1 MMITEKGFVI
11 PTLEEIYQRK
21 LAEFKTVK
29 PNIRETDSNVII
41 PLLKFDAAEEYDSYL
56 EGLSVYNNLNVYTA
70 VGSGLNAITSHL
82 NMTWLEATRAK
93 SRIQI
98 TASTETTI
106 PQAWGVET
114 VDGKKFVTLNA
125 EDLKIQKGKTE
136 LDVISLNVGKEN
148 NVNVGQITKMTSII
162 SGITSITNTLPAVGG
177 KDKETDTELRERYL
191 KRIDRKSSFTTEG
204 IKNYILENTNV
215 QKCQVIENDTDLTDT
230 DGRLPHAYEAVCLG
244 DTNENILQALYD
256 YKIAGIRTV
265 GDISKKFDDITVG
278 FSRAIEKQIYVNITI
293 SAIRDL
299 WLQEY
304 VEKIKKIVQ
313 DYIDT
318 IEPQGTIYLYKILGE
333 IYKATGGI
341 KTIQIRIGDSSYSLS
356 TSDYIL
362 KKKEIAVVEVQNI
375 TVSAEVS

>member
-56 EGLSVYNNLNVYTA
+56 EGLAVYNNLNVYTA
-70 VGSGLNAITSHL
+70 IGSGLNAITSHL

-114 VDGKKFVTLNA
+114 TDGKKFVTLNA
-125 EDLKIQKGKTE
+125 EDLKIPKGKTE

-230 DGRLPHAYEAVCLG
+230 DGRLPHAYETVCLG

-256 YKIAGIRTV
+256 YKLAGIRTV
-265 GDISKKFDDITVG
+265 GDITKKFDDITVG

-341 KTIQIRIGDSSYSLS
+341 KTIQIKLGDSFYSLF
-356 TSDYIL
+356 TSDYVL
-362 KKKEIAVVEVQNI
+362 KKKEIAVVQAENI

>member
-1 MMITEKGFVI
+1 MITEKGFVV

-41 PLLKFDAAEEYDSYL
+41 PLLKFDAAEEYDAYL

-82 NMTWLEATRAK
+82 NMSWMEATRAK

-162 SGITSITNTLPAVGG
+162 SGISSVTNTLPAVGG

-215 QKCQVIENDTDLTDT
+215 QKCQVIENDTDLTDS
-230 DGRLPHAYEAVCLG
+230 DGRPLTHMKQSVW
-244 DTNENILQALYD
+244 
-256 YKIAGIRTV
+256 GIRMK
-265 GDISKKFDDITVG
+265 IFYNLCMIT
-278 FSRAIEKQIYVNITI
+278 S
-293 SAIRDL
+293 
-299 WLQEY
+299 LQEY
-304 VEKIKKIVQ
+304 ELLAMSQ
-313 DYIDT
+313 RN
-318 IEPQGTIYLYKILGE
+318 LMILRSDFQERLKNKSMSILRFRQFE
-333 IYKATGGI
+333 IYGFK
-341 KTIQIRIGDSSYSLS
+341 SM
-356 TSDYIL
+356 
-362 KKKEIAVVEVQNI
+362 
-375 TVSAEVS
+375 

>member
-1 MMITEKGFVI
+1 
-11 PTLEEIYQRK
+11 
-21 LAEFKTVK
+21 
-29 PNIRETDSNVII
+29 
-41 PLLKFDAAEEYDSYL
+41 
-56 EGLSVYNNLNVYTA
+56 
-70 VGSGLNAITSHL
+70 
-82 NMTWLEATRAK
+82 MTWLEATRAK

-148 NVNVGQITKMTSII
+148 NVNVGQITKMTRII
-162 SGITSITNTLPAVGG
+162 SGISSVTNTLPAVGG

-256 YKIAGIRTV
+256 YKLAGIRTV
-265 GDISKKFDDITVG
+265 GDISKNFDDITVG
-278 FSRAIEKQIYVNITI
+278 FSRAIEKQIYVNISI
-293 SAIRDL
+293 AAIRDL

-333 IYKATGGI
+333 IYKATG
-341 KTIQIRIGDSSYSLS
+341 
-356 TSDYIL
+356 
-362 KKKEIAVVEVQNI
+362 
-375 TVSAEVS
+375 